1 MKGTKRAE
9 NVAAGVQKV
18 IGGRSNGRN
27 RGRRCPEGLA
37 VGVVPEGLTLGVFPE
52 G

>member
-1 MKGTKRAE
+1 MKGAKRAE

-27 RGRRCPEGLA
+27 RGRRCPGGL
-37 VGVVPEGLTLGVFPE
+37 VHPFPEGLTLGVVPE
-52 G
+52 D